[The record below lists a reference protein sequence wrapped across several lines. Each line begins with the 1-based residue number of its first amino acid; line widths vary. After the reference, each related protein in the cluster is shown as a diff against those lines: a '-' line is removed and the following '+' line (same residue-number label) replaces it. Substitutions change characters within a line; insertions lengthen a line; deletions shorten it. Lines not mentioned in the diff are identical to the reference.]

1 MRRGKNYKEKAAKID
16 GQTAYSSAEAVKLVK
31 ENAKAKF
38 DETVEVH
45 LRLGID
51 PKQADQQ
58 VRGMVSLPH
67 GTGKS
72 QRVVVFAQ
80 GDKAKEAQE
89 AGAEF
94 VGIDELVTKIE
105 KGWLDFEAAVATPD
119 VMSKVGK
126 LGKVLGPKGLMPNPK
141 SGTVTFDVGKVVKD
155 IKGGKFEY
163 RTDKFGIVHAI
174 IGKASFSEE
183 ALLQNYTA
191 LLDEINRAKPQAA
204 KGKYLKSVS
213 LSSTMSPAIKVDPAK
228 TKEAQTTTL

>member
-1 MRRGKNYKEKAAKID
+1 MKRGKNYKEAATKID
-16 GQTAYSSAEAVKLVK
+16 RQTLHSSTEAIKLIK
-31 ENAKAKF
+31 ESAKAKF

-45 LRLGID
+45 LRLGIE

-72 QRVVVFAQ
+72 SRVVVFAQ
-80 GDKAKEAQE
+80 GEKAKEAQD
-89 AGAEF
+89 AGAEA
-94 VGIDELVTKIE
+94 VGVDDLVEKVE

-119 VMSKVGK
+119 VMSKVAK
-126 LGKVLGPKGLMPNPK
+126 LGKVLGPRGLMPNPK
-141 SGTVTFDVGKVVKD
+141 SGTVTFNVGKIVKD

-174 IGKASFSEE
+174 IGKASFSEKDLFE
-183 ALLQNYTA
+183 NYST
-191 LLDEINRAKPQAA
+191 LLDEINRAKPSAA

-213 LSSTMSPAIKVDPAK
+213 LSSTMSPAVKVDPTK
-228 TKEAQTTTL
+228 TKEA